1 LPHAWPA
8 GVLPS
13 YFVSN
18 DWGRV
23 IHYAVARSALE
34 DTGRACATC
43 SDATLSID
51 GTNGTDVLLLTP
63 GFATGAKAR
72 TALSDYFTDPENHNG
87 DDRFVTPVS
96 SAAERGAVY
105 TIAGPAIGCPA
116 IARILVDN
124 VPCAEPNGA
133 TRAVCQSAASIASGC
148 TCASAAQVLVKP
160 PCTSTPG
167 SSQCAAAI
175 TQLQRCDS

>member
-1 LPHAWPA
+1 M
-8 GVLPS
+8 
-13 YFVSN
+13 
-18 DWGRV
+18 